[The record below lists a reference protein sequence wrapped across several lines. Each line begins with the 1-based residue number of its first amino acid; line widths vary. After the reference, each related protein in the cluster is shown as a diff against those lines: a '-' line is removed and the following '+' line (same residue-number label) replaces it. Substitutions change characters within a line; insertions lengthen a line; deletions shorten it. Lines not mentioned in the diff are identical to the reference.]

1 VWIIKKRALIIE
13 DEENIAEAES
23 LILGE
28 AYEIHHAYDGD
39 EGLEKARQIKPHVII
54 LDLMLPKRNGY
65 DICFNIRQDKSL
77 RDTKIIMVTAKNQQL
92 DQNKGMFIG
101 ADEYLKKPFSPEEL
115 IKAVEQ
121 AMKE

>member
-1 VWIIKKRALIIE
+1 M
-13 DEENIAEAES
+13 
-23 LILGE
+23 
-28 AYEIHHAYDGD
+28 
-39 EGLEKARQIKPHVII
+39 EKARQIKPHVII

-77 RDTKIIMVTAKNQQL
+77 KDTKIIMVTAKNQQL

-101 ADEYLKKPFSPEEL
+101 ADEYINKPFSPEEL

-121 AMKE
+121 VMKK

>member
-1 VWIIKKRALIIE
+1 
-13 DEENIAEAES
+13 
-23 LILGE
+23 
-28 AYEIHHAYDGD
+28 
-39 EGLEKARQIKPHVII
+39 
-54 LDLMLPKRNGY
+54 MLPKRNGY

-77 RDTKIIMVTAKNQQL
+77 KDTKIIMVTAKNQQL

>member
-1 VWIIKKRALIIE
+1 MHLAL
-13 DEENIAEAES
+13 ENIAEAES

-65 DICFNIRQDKSL
+65 DICFNIRNRVDIGSRDYHYL
-77 RDTKIIMVTAKNQQL
+77 RWFGKTD
-92 DQNKGMFIG
+92 
-101 ADEYLKKPFSPEEL
+101 
-115 IKAVEQ
+115 
-121 AMKE
+121 